1 MDWDND
7 GRHDLLVGDTNGN
20 VQIFLNV
27 NSNSD
32 PVLSGGKYIQADR
45 GNLNAGNRAA
55 PVADDWNGDGKKDL
69 IIGSI
74 DGKIKIYINKG
85 TDAEPVF
92 DSSYLLQVGGRDFA
106 VSGRAAPRVAD
117 WNKDGLK
124 DLLVG
129 DLEGYV
135 YYLKNAGTNSA
146 PVFKRAEKLFLRNGD
161 FLRYPDPDGDPR
173 SRLYV
178 TDWNNDGLDDIV
190 LGGKDGKVMLY
201 LAAQKPSYSPA
212 VFAKRIFFQIQ
223 ERAVKFKDRAKEK
236 IRGLKKKLW

>member
-20 VQIFLNV
+20 VQVFLNT

-32 PVLSGGKYIQADR
+32 PVLSGGNFIQAGGVDLKAE
-45 GNLNAGNRAA
+45 GRAA
-55 PVADDWNGDGKKDL
+55 PDVDDWNGDGKKDL
-69 IIGSI
+69 IIGNREGNI
-74 DGKIKIYINKG
+74 QIYINKG
-85 TDAEPVF
+85 TDPEPVF
-92 DSSYLLQVGGRDFA
+92 DSSYLLQVDGRDFT

-117 WNKDGLK
+117 WNKDGLR
-124 DLLVG
+124 DLLIG

-161 FLRYPDPDGDPR
+161 FLRYPDPNGDPR

-178 TDWNNDGLDDIV
+178 TDWNNDGRDDIV

-212 VFAKRIFFQIQ
+212 VFVKRIFFQIQ
-223 ERAVKFKDRAKEK
+223 ERAIKFRDRAKEK
-236 IRGLKKKLW
+236 IKGLKKRLI